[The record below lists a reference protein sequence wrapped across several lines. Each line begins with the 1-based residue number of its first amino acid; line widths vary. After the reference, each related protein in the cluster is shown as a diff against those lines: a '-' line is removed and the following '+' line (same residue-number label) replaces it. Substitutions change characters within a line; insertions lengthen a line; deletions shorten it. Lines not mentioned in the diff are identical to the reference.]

1 VADPVRGRYIRAVF
15 ERGKRYHRPAAITV
29 ALLAILVT
37 ALLATRDTRPR
48 GASRPMVWLWS
59 WEHFDDFRFLEGQK
73 AGVAYLA
80 ATVRLDSA
88 GATWQGRAQNMRLV
102 HGLPLLPV
110 VRLEGSRALNDSAR
124 HELVT
129 RLVAVARGQGDSGL
143 QIDWDAPR
151 SSRPAYTALLQEL
164 RVALPDTLPLS
175 VTALASWCTGD
186 CWLEGAPVD
195 EVVPMVFRMGAD
207 EARVRADLQHRG
219 DFACRACR
227 QAVGLSV
234 DEADWPSLR
243 ARRVYLFSPRPWT
256 GEIFER
262 ALERWDR
269 SRK

>member
-1 VADPVRGRYIRAVF
+1 MF
-15 ERGKRYHRPAAITV
+15 ERGKRYHRPAAITIG
-29 ALLAILVT
+29 LAAIVIV

-48 GASRPMVWLWS
+48 GAERPMVWLWS

-88 GATWQGRAQNMRLV
+88 GATWQGRSQNMRLV
-102 HGLPLLPV
+102 LGLPLMPV
-110 VRLEGSRALNDSAR
+110 VRLQGAAALGDSAR

-129 RLVAVARGQGDSGL
+129 RLVAVARGQGDAGL

-151 SSRPAYTALLQEL
+151 SLRPTYTALLQEL

-186 CWLEGAPVD
+186 CWLEDAPVD

-207 EARVRADLQHRG
+207 DARVRADLARRG
-219 DFACRACR
+219 EFACRACR

-256 GEIFER
+256 GASYER
-262 ALERWDR
+262 ALARLER
-269 SRK
+269 SLK